1 MEWLWP
7 RKQERKN
14 IKIRSVM
21 RQRLHHIIYVVAVL
35 TMSILCT
42 NCGEDATQPVKD
54 SYRLLRVQR
63 RDITLNRNFT
73 VKLEGIHSIQVRPL
87 VSGRLAKILVK
98 EGAHVKKGQPLFV
111 IDQSPYIAAV
121 DAAKAQVSTARA
133 ALSSAQLNLD
143 GKEKLYAQQ
152 MVGESDLLRAR
163 HAKEEANAQVE
174 TALAE
179 LESARIQLGYTTVCS
194 PADGVIGMIEYR
206 VGDLV
211 ETDGDLHMVI
221 VSDNSYLHAYGA
233 LSEESLSELLQD
245 FNCNSADELLEKL
258 PPVTLYSN
266 WGYKLEEKGHIDAIS
281 GTVEQDNGSTY
292 IRASFHNSA
301 EILRNGS
308 NGYIVLPYVMH
319 NVIVIPQEAVVDIH
333 DKYLVYKVVDG
344 KAVETE
350 VTILSYNDGQNF
362 VVTSGLEPGDVIIA
376 EGAGFVEDGI
386 EITEKKV
393 KKGGNP
399 S

>member
-1 MEWLWP
+1 
-7 RKQERKN
+7 
-14 IKIRSVM
+14 M

-35 TMSILCT
+35 TMSALCT
-42 NCGEDATQPVKD
+42 NCGEEPTQPVKD
-54 SYRLLRVQR
+54 SYRLLRVKR
-63 RDITLNRNFT
+63 GDITLNRNFA

-133 ALSSAQLNLD
+133 ALSSVQLNLD
-143 GKEKLYAQQ
+143 GKEKLYSQQ

-163 HAKEEANAQVE
+163 HAKEEACAQVE

-179 LESARIQLGYTTVCS
+179 LESARIQLDYTTICS

-206 VGDLV
+206 VGELV
-211 ETDGDLHMVI
+211 ETDGEQHITL
-221 VSDNSYLHAYGA
+221 VSDNNNLHAYSA

-245 FNCNSADELLEKL
+245 FNCNSVDELLGKL

-266 WGYKLEEKGHIDAIS
+266 WGYKLEEEGHIDAIS
-281 GTVEQDNGSTY
+281 GVVEQDNGSTY
-292 IRASFHNSA
+292 IRASFHNTK

-308 NGYIVLPYVMH
+308 NGYIVLPYVRH
-319 NVIVIPQEAVVDIH
+319 NAIVIPQEAVVDIH

-344 KAVETE
+344 KAVETK
-350 VTILSYNDGQNF
+350 VTILPYNDGQNY
-362 VVTSGLEPGDVIIA
+362 VVTDGLEPDDVIIA
-376 EGAGFVEDGI
+376 EGAGFVTDGM
-386 EITEKKV
+386 EVTEKKV
-393 KKGGNP
+393 KKGGEQL
-399 S
+399 

>member
-1 MEWLWP
+1 
-7 RKQERKN
+7 
-14 IKIRSVM
+14 
-21 RQRLHHIIYVVAVL
+21 
-35 TMSILCT
+35 
-42 NCGEDATQPVKD
+42 
-54 SYRLLRVQR
+54 
-63 RDITLNRNFT
+63 
-73 VKLEGIHSIQVRPL
+73 
-87 VSGRLAKILVK
+87 
-98 EGAHVKKGQPLFV
+98 
-111 IDQSPYIAAV
+111 
-121 DAAKAQVSTARA
+121 VSTVRA

-163 HAKEEANAQVE
+163 HAKEEVNAQVE

-206 VGDLV
+206 VGELV
-211 ETDGDLHMVI
+211 ETDGDLPMVI
-221 VSDNSYLHAYGA
+221 FSDNKYLRAYGA
-233 LSEESLSELLQD
+233 LSEEALSELLRD
-245 FNCNSADELLEKL
+245 FNCNSTDELLEKL

-266 WGYKLEEKGHIDAIS
+266 WGYQLEEKGHIDAIS
-281 GTVEQDNGSTY
+281 GTVEQDNGGTY
-292 IRASFHNSA
+292 IRASFHNPT

-308 NGYIVLPYVMH
+308 NGYIELPYVRH
-319 NVIVIPQEAVVDIH
+319 NVIVIPQEAAVDINN
-333 DKYLVYKVVDG
+333 KYIVYKVVDG

-376 EGAGFVEDGI
+376 EGAGFVEDGM
-386 EITEKKV
+386 EVTEKKV

>member
-1 MEWLWP
+1 
-7 RKQERKN
+7 
-14 IKIRSVM
+14 M
-21 RQRLHHIIYVVAVL
+21 RQRLHHYIYIVAVL
-35 TMSILCT
+35 TLSILCT
-42 NCGEDATQPVKD
+42 NCGEEATPTPKD

-63 RDITLNRNFT
+63 QDITLNRHFT
-73 VKLEGIHSIQVRPL
+73 VKMEGIHSIGVRPL

-143 GKEKLYAQQ
+143 GKETLYAQQ
-152 MVGESDLLRAR
+152 MVGESDLRRAR
-163 HAKEEANAQVE
+163 HAKEEAYAQVE
-174 TALAE
+174 AAQAE
-179 LESARIQLGYTTVCS
+179 FEAARIQLGYTTVFS
-194 PADGVIGMIEYR
+194 PVDGVIGMIEYR

-211 ETDGDLHMVI
+211 ETDSELHMTI
-221 VSDNSYLHAYGA
+221 LSDNNYLRAYGA
-233 LSEESLSELLQD
+233 LSEEALSELLQD
-245 FNCNSADELLEKL
+245 FNCNAVDELLEKL
-258 PPVTLYSN
+258 PPVTFYSN
-266 WGYKLEEKGHIDAIS
+266 WGYQLEEKGHIDAIS
-281 GTVEQDNGSTY
+281 GSVDLENGATY
-292 IRASFHNSA
+292 IRATFRNPT
-301 EILRNGS
+301 EIFRNGT
-308 NGYIVLPYVMH
+308 NGYIELPYVRH
-319 NVIVIPQEAVVDIH
+319 NVIVIPQEAAVDINN
-333 DKYLVYKVVDG
+333 KYIVYKVVDG

-376 EGAGFVEDGI
+376 EGAGFVENGI

-393 KKGGNP
+393 KKGGKQ